1 MVDFILRLVM
11 KILQLLEVFSCKCL
25 LMSLWDYHEEAQSY
39 PGFKQLTSL
48 LARSVLVQVKFR
60 DEGSVGVDERSCSI

>member
-1 MVDFILRLVM
+1 
-11 KILQLLEVFSCKCL
+11 
-25 LMSLWDYHEEAQSY
+25 MSLWDYHEEAQSY